1 MSRLKALFRKA
12 WDLLDDD
19 RFWLIL
25 TGIVLAVA
33 FIDFKA
39 GDYDQAAFDLVFAIV
54 LGVSAW
60 FGHANKLREAR
71 G

>member
-19 RFWLIL
+19 RVNLVL
-25 TGIVLAVA
+25 TGIMLMVA
-33 FIDFKA
+33 FNDFRA
-39 GDYDQAAFDLVFAIV
+39 GAYWWAFGDLVFAIV
-54 LGVSAW
+54 FGVTAW